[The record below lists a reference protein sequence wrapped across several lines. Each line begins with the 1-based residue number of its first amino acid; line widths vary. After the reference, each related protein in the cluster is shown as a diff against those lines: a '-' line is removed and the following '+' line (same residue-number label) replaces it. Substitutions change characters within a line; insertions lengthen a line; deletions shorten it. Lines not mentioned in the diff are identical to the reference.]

1 MSSSLLV
8 LATHAQAIYVQR
20 RALATRL
27 MRLTHDA
34 PLCTR
39 VLGTFVDDTATNNA
53 APAAEE
59 TETQARPR
67 SLERVAAAAVSS
79 AKSLSSRFATS
90 PGGFTTET
98 GKTVW

>member
-1 MSSSLLV
+1 M
-8 LATHAQAIYVQR
+8 QR

-34 PLCTR
+34 PLCSR
-39 VLGTFVDDTATNNA
+39 VLGTFVDERANNA
-53 APAAEE
+53 TPAAEDQDQ
-59 TETQARPR
+59 TPGRPR

-90 PGGFTTET
+90 PGGFSKED
-98 GKTVW
+98 GKVVW